1 MVTSY
6 QKEILK
12 AIGNGIDTRV
22 ALIEAFP
29 RGTVDYAISTMKN
42 QEYLTQVT
50 KERKAIF
57 LLTDKAKKLIENDK
71 DIELKISP
79 NEAMKLFENEFSRQI
94 AMKDDMLKEILL
106 TLPFC
111 NGKYGRNTV
120 GVFAHVIGDYGRG
133 KSILAQ
139 LYKEIFPPS
148 KYSYID
154 CRDIFSDV
162 GVEAKFRKLSE
173 ANPHIYIVDEVGNLR
188 GVKLRA
194 MLQYLENHEYPAI
207 IMGNP
212 SGVKSNYEEDSF
224 SDWLTN
230 VRQDDMQ
237 TAESFLNRVHIM
249 IFMPKLLKEERV
261 NVPRIIFSTDTQDLS
276 QVRAYIARQR
286 NKSPQPTDEAY
297 ERMDALVDATLRMVE
312 TEPIIKKSKS
322 VTKQGKMTN
331 VDYREDISYFTNGK
345 SATRLIISLISLARG
360 RALLEDSEFIEVR
373 HFDWAFSAKFH
384 FLKQRYNYD
393 FLKVLDKRMEARK

>member
-12 AIGNGIDTRV
+12 AISNGVDTRM
-22 ALIEAFP
+22 ALIEVFP
-29 RGTVDYAISTMKN
+29 RGTVDSTISSLRA
-42 QEYLTQVT
+42 QEFLTQVT
-50 KERKAIF
+50 KDRKVYIQ
-57 LLTDKAKKLIENDK
+57 LTDKAKQLLLKEIDPKLT
-71 DIELKISP
+71 LSP
-79 NEAMKLFENEFSRQI
+79 KEVMDLFENELSKQI
-94 AMKDDMLKEILL
+94 AMKDTMLKQILL

-111 NGKYGRNTV
+111 NGQYGRNSV
-120 GVFAHVIGDYGRG
+120 GIFAHVIGDYGRG

-154 CRDIFSDV
+154 CRDIFSGA

-173 ANPHIYIVDEVGNLR
+173 SNPHIYIVDEVGNLR

-194 MLQYLENHEYPAI
+194 MLQYIENHEYPAI

-212 SGVKSNYEEDSF
+212 AGVKSDYETDSF
-224 SDWLTN
+224 TNWLTN
-230 VRQDDMQ
+230 ALQDDKQ
-237 TAESFLNRVHIM
+237 TGESFLNRVHLM
-249 IFMPKLLKEERV
+249 VFMPKLLKEERLA
-261 NVPRIIFSTDTQDLS
+261 VPEIIFSTDTQDLS

-286 NKSPQPTDEAY
+286 VKSPQPTPEAF
-297 ERMDALVDATLRMVE
+297 EWMNSLVE
-312 TEPIIKKSKS
+312 TTLSIVEDEPVIKK
-322 VTKQGKMTN
+322 TKTITTQGKMTIMEF
-331 VDYREDISYFTNGK
+331 REDLSHFTNGK

-360 RALLEDSEFIEVR
+360 RALLEDSEKIEKS

-393 FLKVLDKRMEARK
+393 FLKVVEKRMGGR